1 MSRGHDLLR
10 AHFGSAERPLKLNRL
25 GTFGPKKESEHYQP
39 GASQAQARISASM
52 AETHKED
59 EKESFIGSKK
69 ALLSTKIALLLDVK
83 TALISSG

>member
-1 MSRGHDLLR
+1 MVR
-10 AHFGSAERPLKLNRL
+10 AHSGSAERPPKLNGL
-25 GTFGPKKESEHYQP
+25 GTFGQKKESEHYQL

-69 ALLSTKIALLLDVK
+69 TFVVN
-83 TALISSG
+83 

>member
-1 MSRGHDLLR
+1 MDSELL
-10 AHFGSAERPLKLNRL
+10 AK
-25 GTFGPKKESEHYQP
+25 KKESEHYQL

-69 ALLSTKIALLLDVK
+69 PLLSTKIALLLDVK
-83 TALISSG
+83 TTIISSGWVSAVQHDSFISF